1 MQTQSLYTYRPLVYR
16 RRDSMAEFF
25 EESPLWEVLYQR
37 LYLPLKKKWYFMDV
51 SALHEPVEVFNEAY
65 ALMVQALADGH
76 PETDFEER
84 YARSVRRRMAGDVPL
99 CWALVC
105 ALTLKSAFTQRTEHV
120 AEVFCGLAVKELGHS
135 WPDVADFLMRI
146 HCEYSIDYKP
156 HPERP
161 ERLCDPDWWMEVTDG
176 YDPDKMEDVM
186 SFWKNLKER
195 ERARLHMNHFFRA
208 ALSGGKITGGSSLSE
223 ENARLKDENARL
235 AARVAQLEQQ
245 LAERDNVQ
253 RLPLSD
259 FLTHVEQLFTHE
271 QNPSALIVKDVLFAL
286 YTNPTA
292 EERSRLNKLGHLPPP
307 PPFGSITVQGPL
319 NDIHGN
325 EHVKAGL

>member
-25 EESPLWEVLYQR
+25 EESPLWKALYKR
-37 LYLPLKKKWYFMDV
+37 LFLPLKKSQGIKC
-51 SALHEPVEVFNEAY
+51 SAKAVFNEAC
-65 ALMVQALADGH
+65 ALMALAQTDSTR
-76 PETDFEER
+76 PEELDEFESRVKGIR
-84 YARSVRRRMAGDVPL
+84 YRLTEGSDKL
-99 CWALVC
+99 CWALIY
-105 ALTLKSAFTQRTEHV
+105 ALTDRDRGSRRRCLLH
-120 AEVFCGLAVKELGHS
+120 GLARKNLNALL
-135 WPDVADFLMRI
+135 PDVSVLLPFIEGFYDA
-146 HCEYSIDYKP
+146 
-156 HPERP
+156 
-161 ERLCDPDWWMEVTDG
+161 VTDSCSAN
-176 YDPDKMEDVM
+176 PSLEEA
-186 SFWKNLKER
+186 N
-195 ERARLHMNHFFRA
+195 ARL
-208 ALSGGKITGGSSLSE
+208 TE
-223 ENARLKDENARL
+223 ENKQLTEANARLKDENARL
-235 AARVAQLEQQ
+235 AARVAQLEQQLAEREQQLAEREQQ